1 MPKLNI
7 LLITSDQQ
15 HWNTL
20 GQFNPEIQTPAL
32 DKLASEGTTFT
43 RAYCPNPTCTPT
55 RASIITGKY
64 PSQHGAYALGAKLP
78 ESEATVGE
86 RLGEAGYRTAL
97 VGKAH
102 FQPLQS
108 TEEYP
113 SLEAYPTL
121 QDLDFWENFDQPFYG
136 FDHVELARN
145 HTDEAHVGQ
154 HYALWME
161 EKGLSEWRDYFL
173 QPTGN
178 VVAQRR
184 RWLIPEQFHYNAW
197 IAERGKALISRF
209 HDAGEPFFLWAS
221 FFDPHPK
228 YLAPEPWDTMYDPA
242 DISVPAVAPG
252 EHDGRGRVD
261 TAPSPPHL
269 QLTQQPDPDFSA
281 WQEPNG
287 SGCHGFHSHL
297 HDRDELAKDIACY
310 YGMISCMDK
319 YIGEIIEHLDNLG
332 LAENTL
338 VVFTSDHGH
347 YFGQHG
353 LIAKGAFH
361 YDDGLRVPMIARL
374 PGKIPSG
381 HISHTLQSLVDFAPT
396 FLDFCGLE
404 IPPDMTGISQQ
415 AVWGRLGSPRDRPVE
430 TDPSNGDESDAVA
443 RRHCHNREHVII
455 ENRHQPTTLHLKT
468 YIDQRHKI
476 TLYFNRDYG
485 EIYDLRDDPDE
496 ICNLWSHHELRARL
510 TEAFLRAE
518 MLKEERLPSDSLR
531 LPHKSAAMNLK
542 SCNQRGMQINFDPQ
556 KHRYELFDLE
566 SDPARR
572 RNLWDDPA
580 SRDLRAEMARALLF
594 SRWGLEPLWM
604 PRVSGA

>member
-1 MPKLNI
+1 MSKLNI

-15 HWNTL
+15 HWRTL
-20 GQFNPEIQTPAL
+20 SQNNPELQTPAL
-32 DKLASEGTTFT
+32 DRLASQGTTFN

-55 RASIITGKY
+55 RSSLVTGKY
-64 PSQHGAYALGAKLP
+64 PSQHGAWSLGTKLP
-78 ESEATVGE
+78 ESERTIGE
-86 RLGEAGYRTAL
+86 LLKDAGYHSAL

-108 TEEYP
+108 TDEYP

-121 QDLDFWENFDQPFYG
+121 QDLDFWADFEGPFYG

-161 EKGLSEWRDYFL
+161 EKGLPNWRDFFL

-178 VVAQRR
+178 VEAQRR
-184 RWLIPEQFHYNAW
+184 KWLIPERFHYNAW
-197 IAERGKALISRF
+197 IAERSQALLSQYQA
-209 HDAGEPFFLWAS
+209 AGQPFFLWSS

-228 YLAPEPWDTMYDPA
+228 YLAPEPWDAMYDPEE
-242 DISVPAVAPG
+242 ITVPQIAPG
-252 EHDGRGRVD
+252 EHAD
-261 TAPSPPHL
+261 SPPHL
-269 QLTQQPDPDFSA
+269 QLTQQPDPDYRA

-297 HDRDELAKDIACY
+297 HDRAELAKDIACY
-310 YGMISCMDK
+310 YGMVSCMDH
-319 YIGEIIEHLDNLG
+319 YIGQIIDHLDALG
-332 LAENTL
+332 LAESTL

-374 PGKIPSG
+374 PGRIPAGSA
-381 HISHTLQSLVDFAPT
+381 SQSLQSLVDYAPT
-396 FLDFCGLE
+396 FLDFCGLDL
-404 IPPDMTGISQQ
+404 PADMTGLSQRE
-415 AVWGRLGSPRDRPVE
+415 VWQ
-430 TDPSNGDESDAVA
+430 GDESGA
-443 RRHCHNREHVII
+443 RQHVII

-468 YIDQRHKI
+468 YIDQRYKI
-476 TLYFNRDYG
+476 TLYFGRDYG
-485 EIYDLRDDPDE
+485 EIYDLQEDPDE
-496 ICNLWSHHELRARL
+496 IKNLYGDAELRARL

-518 MLKEERLPSDSLR
+518 ILKEEPISSNAESVGASRWLARNRPGW
-531 LPHKSAAMNLK
+531 KSAAMNLK
-542 SCNQRGMQINFDPQ
+542 SCNKGPWQINFDPSQ
-556 KHRYELFDLE
+556 DRCELYDLAL
-566 SDPARR
+566 DPSRE
-572 RNLWDDPA
+572 RNLWHEA
-580 SRDLRAEMARALLF
+580 AYSEKRAEMTRALLF

-604 PRVSGA
+604 PRIAGA

>member
-32 DKLASEGTTFT
+32 DELAAQGTTFT

-55 RASIITGKY
+55 RASMITGKY
-64 PSQHGAYALGAKLP
+64 PSQHGAYALGTKLP
-78 ESEATVGE
+78 ESEPTIGDLFQA
-86 RLGEAGYRTAL
+86 AGYRTAL

-102 FQPLQS
+102 FQPLYS
-108 TEEYP
+108 TVEFP

-121 QDLDFWENFDQPFYG
+121 QDLDFWQNFDEPFYG
-136 FDHVELARN
+136 FNHVELARN

-161 EKGLSEWRDYFL
+161 EKGLGNWRDFFL
-173 QPTGN
+173 EPTGN
-178 VVAQRR
+178 VVEQQR
-184 RWLIPEQFHYNAW
+184 RWLIPEEYHYNAW
-197 IAERGKALISRF
+197 IAERSNSLISQYR
-209 HDAGEPFFLWAS
+209 DADEPFFLWAS

-228 YLAPEPWDTMYDPA
+228 YLAPEPWDMMYDPA
-242 DISVPAVAPG
+242 AVSMPAVTPG
-252 EHDGRGRVD
+252 EHDV
-261 TAPSPPHL
+261 SPPHL
-269 QLTQQPDPDFSA
+269 QLTQQTNPDFSA

-297 HDRDELAKDIACY
+297 HNRDELAKDIACY
-310 YGMISCMDK
+310 YGMVSCMDK
-319 YIGEIIEHLDNLG
+319 YIGQIIDHLDNAG

-374 PGKIPSG
+374 PGAIPAD
-381 HISHTLQSLVDFAPT
+381 HISHSLQTLVDYTPT
-396 FLDFCGLE
+396 FLDFCELE
-404 IPPDMTGISQQ
+404 IPQDMTGISQR
-415 AVWGRLGSPRDRPVE
+415 AVWL
-430 TDPSNGDESDAVA
+430 GDESAA
-443 RRHCHNREHVII
+443 REHVII

-468 YIDQRHKI
+468 YVGARYKI

-485 EIYDLRDDPDE
+485 EIYDLLKDPGE
-496 ICNLWSHHELRARL
+496 VENLWSDADLRAQL

-518 MLKEERLPSDSLR
+518 ILKEEPLTAESLGLPN
-531 LPHKSAAMNLK
+531 KSAAMYLK
-542 SCNQRGMQINFDPQ
+542 SCNVRFKQINFDPQ
-556 KHRYELFDLE
+556 NDRYELFDLE
-566 SDPARR
+566 SDPGYAN
-572 RNLWDDPA
+572 NLWADPEY
-580 SRDLRAEMARALLF
+580 SGLRADMARNLLF

>member
-1 MPKLNI
+1 MSKLNV

-32 DKLASEGTTFT
+32 DKLAAQGTTFN

-55 RASIITGKY
+55 RSSIITGKY

-86 RLGEAGYRTAL
+86 RFQAAGYRTAL

-108 TEEYP
+108 SDDFP

-121 QDLDFWENFDQPFYG
+121 QDLEFWADFDGPFYG
-136 FDHVELARN
+136 FEHIELARN

-161 EKGLSEWRDYFL
+161 EQGLRNWRDYFL
-173 QPTGN
+173 APTGH
-178 VVAQRR
+178 VKAQRR
-184 RWLIPEQFHYNAW
+184 RWFIPERYHYNNW
-197 IAERGKALISRF
+197 IAERCNALLSQF
-209 HDAGEPFFLWAS
+209 KTAGSSDGSSSGQPFFLWAS

-228 YLAPEPWDTMYDPA
+228 YLAPEPWDTMYDPRA
-242 DISVPAVAPG
+242 ITVPAAGPG
-252 EHDGRGRVD
+252 EHDPRGRAD

-269 QLTQQPDPDFSA
+269 QLTQQPNPDFSA

-297 HDRDELAKDIACY
+297 HRRDELAKDVACY

-319 YIGEIIEHLDNLG
+319 YIGRIIDQLDSLG

-361 YDDGLRVPMIARL
+361 YDDGIRVPMIARL
-374 PGKIPSG
+374 PGRIPAGRVSQ
-381 HISHTLQSLVDFAPT
+381 SLQSLVDYAPT
-396 FLDFCGLE
+396 FLDYCGLDIPGDITGLSQKE
-404 IPPDMTGISQQ
+404 I
-415 AVWGRLGSPRDRPVE
+415 W
-430 TDPSNGDESDAVA
+430 NGDESSA
-443 RRHCHNREHVII
+443 RQHVIV

-468 YIDQRHKI
+468 YINTRHKI
-476 TLYFNRDYG
+476 TLYYGRDYG
-485 EIYDLRDDPDE
+485 EIYDLRDDPGE
-496 ICNLWSHHELRARL
+496 MRNLWLDAELRAAL
-510 TEAFLRAE
+510 TEEFLRAE
-518 MLKEERLPSDSLR
+518 MQKEEPLTAEQLR
-531 LPHKSAAMNLK
+531 LPNKSAAMYIK
-542 SCNQRGMQINFDPQ
+542 SCNKGHWQINFDPAAD
-556 KHRYELFDLE
+556 RYELFDL
-566 SDPARR
+566 SIDAGRR

-580 SRDLRAEMARALLF
+580 SRGLRAEMAQALLF

-604 PRVSGA
+604 PRIAGA

>member
-1 MPKLNI
+1 MSKLNI

-32 DKLASEGTTFT
+32 DKLAAQGTTFT

-55 RASIITGKY
+55 RASMITGKY
-64 PSQHGAYALGAKLP
+64 PSQHGAYSLGTKLP
-78 ESEATVGE
+78 ETEPTVGDLF
-86 RLGEAGYRTAL
+86 RAAGYRTAL

-102 FQPLQS
+102 FQPLHS

-113 SLEAYPTL
+113 SLEAYPRL
-121 QDLDFWENFDQPFYG
+121 QDLKFWQDFDQPFYG
-136 FDHVELARN
+136 FDHIELARN

-161 EKGLSEWRDYFL
+161 ENGLSNWRDYYL

-184 RWLIPEQFHYNAW
+184 KWLIPERFHYNAW
-197 IAERGKALISRF
+197 IAERSNSLLSQYR
-209 HDAGEPFFLWAS
+209 DAGEAFFLWAS

-228 YLAPEPWDTMYDPA
+228 YLAPEPWDTMYDPD
-242 DISVPAVAPG
+242 DITVPELTPG
-252 EHDGRGRVD
+252 EHDN
-261 TAPSPPHL
+261 SPPHL

-297 HDRDELAKDIACY
+297 HERDELAKDIACY
-310 YGMISCMDK
+310 YGMVSCMDK
-319 YIGEIIEHLDNLG
+319 YIGQILDHLDDLG

-361 YDDGLRVPMIARL
+361 YDDGIRVPMIARL
-374 PGKIPSG
+374 PGRIPANR
-381 HISHTLQSLVDFAPT
+381 ISHSLQTLVDYAPT
-396 FLDFCGLE
+396 FLDFCGLD
-404 IPPDMTGISQQ
+404 IPEEMTGLSQQ
-415 AVWGRLGSPRDRPVE
+415 AVWG
-430 TDPSNGDESDAVA
+430 GDESGA
-443 RRHCHNREHVII
+443 REHVIV

-468 YIDQRHKI
+468 YIGVAVSTRHDERYKI
-476 TLYFNRDYG
+476 TLYFNREYG
-485 EIYDLRDDPDE
+485 EIYDLTNDPGE
-496 ICNLWSHHELRARL
+496 LNNLWADTRLRAEL

-518 MLKEERLPSDSLR
+518 MQKEEPLSEVSLSLPN
-531 LPHKSAAMNLK
+531 KSAVMCLK
-542 SCNQRGMQINFDPQ
+542 SCNMRFKQINFDPAED
-556 KHRYELFDLE
+556 RYELFDLAADPGCTCNLWN
-566 SDPARR
+566 DPAYGE
-572 RNLWDDPA
+572 D
-580 SRDLRAEMARALLF
+580 RAEMTRALLF